1 MLQQISQWT
10 DQHTPPPLSP
20 MEAEAIVGRAAP
32 ALAAHREWVRN
43 TYATL
48 VCRTDRTTG
57 QIEHDRE
64 LQSAVTRWFFQ
75 ETSEHVRRYRL
86 YPSLVRNYRQILA
99 AAGALFNT
107 INARMAIPGDL
118 FETFAAALDRFDRDF
133 EALLGEMRDMLRS
146 ADPLTGVCTR
156 FAMLPRLEQERDRV
170 LRSGEPCAICM
181 VDLDHFK
188 MINDTHGHP
197 VGDTVLQTVAGHMLR
212 NLRPY
217 DQVYRYGGEEFLLM
231 LPNTSPEAAVPVV
244 DRLRQRINDT
254 VVRVDEG
261 VSIRA
266 TASFGIAALHPD
278 WSVHEAI
285 GMADKALYA
294 AKAAGRNRI
303 RVWGV
308 EIERRS

>member
-1 MLQQISQWT
+1 MLNLAFHWN
-10 DQHTPPPLSP
+10 DPRPPPPLTP
-20 MEAEAIVGRAAP
+20 VEAELIIKRAEP
-32 ALAAHREWVRN
+32 AFDAHQRWVRAV
-43 TYATL
+43 YAVL
-48 VCRTDRTTG
+48 ICRVSPTKVQLDQQRHFESILT
-57 QIEHDRE
+57 Q
-64 LQSAVTRWFFQ
+64 WFFC
-75 ETSEHVRRYRL
+75 ETSEHVRRHPL
-86 YPSLVRNYRQILA
+86 YPALVQNHRQLIST
-99 AAGALFNT
+99 GTALFS
-107 INARMAIPGDL
+107 AIEKNREITPDH
-118 FETFAAALDRFDRDF
+118 FEVFSSTLDHFNRDF
-133 EALLGEMRDMLRS
+133 DALMAEMRDMLRS

-170 LRSGEPCAICM
+170 RRTGQPCSICM

-197 VGDTVLQTVAGHMLR
+197 VGDLVLQTAAGHMLG

-231 LPNTSPEAAVPVV
+231 LPNTHPNAALPVV
-244 DRLRQRINDT
+244 ERLRRRINDT
-254 VVRVDEG
+254 SVRVTDG

-294 AKAAGRNRI
+294 AKVQGRNRI
-303 RVWGV
+303 RVWDRQG
-308 EIERRS
+308 EYQT

>member
-1 MLQQISQWT
+1 
-10 DQHTPPPLSP
+10 
-20 MEAEAIVGRAAP
+20 MEAESIVGRAAP

-43 TYATL
+43 TYAVL
-48 VCRTDRTTG
+48 VCRTDQTER
-57 QIEHDRE
+57 QEEHNRG
-64 LQSAVTRWFFQ
+64 LQSAVTRWFFH
-75 ETSEHVRRYRL
+75 ETSEHVRRHRL
-86 YPSLVRNYRQILA
+86 YPSLVRNHRQINA
-99 AAGALFNT
+99 VAGALFNT
-107 INARMAIPGDL
+107 IYARMAIPGDL
-118 FETFAAALDRFDRDF
+118 FEAFASALDRFDRDF
-133 EALLGEMRDMLRS
+133 GALLGEMRDMLRS

-197 VGDTVLQTVAGHMLR
+197 VGDTVLQTVAGHMLQ

-231 LPNTSPEAAVPVV
+231 LPNTSPEAALPVV

-254 VVRVDEG
+254 MVRVSEG

-303 RVWGV
+303 RVWNV
-308 EIERRS
+308 ECERAG

>member
-1 MLQQISQWT
+1 MLMQASQWI
-10 DQHTPPPLSP
+10 DEQPLPSLTPV
-20 MEAEAIVGRAAP
+20 EAEFIVGRAAP
-32 ALAAHREWVRN
+32 ALKAHRDWVLN
-43 TYATL
+43 VYSVL
-48 VCRTDRTTG
+48 ICRTRPTPEQLDQNR
-57 QIEHDRE
+57 R
-64 LQSAVTRWFFQ
+64 LQSVLTQWFVC
-75 ETSEHVRRYRL
+75 ETSEHVRRHPL
-86 YPSLVRNYRQILA
+86 YPSLIQNHRQINA
-99 AAGALFNT
+99 IAGALFN
-107 INARMAIPGDL
+107 AIDKNKGISPDH
-118 FETFAAALDRFDRDF
+118 FDAFSKVLDQFSRGF

-156 FAMLPRLEQERDRV
+156 FGMLPRLEQERDRV
-170 LRSGEPCAICM
+170 HRTGESCSICM

-231 LPNTSPEAAVPVV
+231 LPNTPPEAAVPVV
-244 DRLRQRINDT
+244 DRLRQRISDT
-254 VVRVDEG
+254 LIRVSDG

-266 TASFGIAALHPD
+266 TASFGIAALHPG
-278 WSVHEAI
+278 WSVHEGI

-303 RVWGV
+303 RVWSLKSECGG
-308 EIERRS
+308 